1 MSGNE
6 IYDHVSRINVVM
18 VYGFLAVMAGGLVV
32 VFLQWVYQRF
42 VRRTHPPEYTE
53 KPRIFRKD

>member
-18 VYGFLAVMAGGLVV
+18 VYGFLAVI
-32 VFLQWVYQRF
+32 FLQWIYQRF
-42 VRRTHPPEYTE
+42 VRRTHPPEFTE